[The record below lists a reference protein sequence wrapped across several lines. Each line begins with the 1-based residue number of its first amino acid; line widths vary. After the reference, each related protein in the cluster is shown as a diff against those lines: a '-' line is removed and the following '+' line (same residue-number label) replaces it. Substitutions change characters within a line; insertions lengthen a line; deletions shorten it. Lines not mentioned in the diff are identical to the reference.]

1 LRPRGFLLKPYANWG
16 LIAEVYAKQGQNCMT
31 SLNSRQTG
39 MRWDTGGGGPREAR
53 LIAGIAEIAR
63 HRRNRKRKT
72 QLLPLINTDHAD
84 RNKTGGSLNPGIDL
98 GLKGITPLES

>member
-1 LRPRGFLLKPYANWG
+1 MTLLTVSNQGFTVHNHMCGINFLSHLRGAPH
-16 LIAEVYAKQGQNCMT
+16 
-31 SLNSRQTG
+31 NSRQTG

-72 QLLPLINTDHAD
+72 QLLPLINTDDAD
-84 RNKTGGSLNPGIDL
+84 RNKMVAAQTRD
-98 GLKGITPLES
+98 